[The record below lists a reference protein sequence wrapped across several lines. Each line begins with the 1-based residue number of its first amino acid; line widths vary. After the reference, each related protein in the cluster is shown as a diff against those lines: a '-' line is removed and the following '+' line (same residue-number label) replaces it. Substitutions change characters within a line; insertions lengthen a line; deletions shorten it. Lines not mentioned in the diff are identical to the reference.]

1 MTLHTFTY
9 KISLVRGLLGD
20 YESLFG
26 IIIIITHMRVD
37 LKKKKKKLSSCSLG

>member
-37 LKKKKKKLSSCSLG
+37 LKKEKKTKKNLVL